1 MNSLKFLSIS
11 EKGQKIDDW
20 TIGNHR
26 GLMVILSIS
35 IEYPLWIT
43 DKISYTLF
51 CVCFSARVET
61 NGEMSIRRNR
71 RKLEK
76 VWIRVS

>member
-35 IEYPLWIT
+35 IEYPLRIT

-51 CVCFSARVET
+51 VFVFQ
-61 NGEMSIRRNR
+61 GELKQMV
-71 RKLEK
+71 KCPLEG
-76 VWIRVS
+76 IEEN